1 MAQVRNINE
10 MIMIRKAMTPD
21 PVNSDSGLHID
32 IDVRTD
38 AWREQL
44 NDIEAISR
52 RTLGVAWMA
61 LKFSPRPY
69 EVSLVLGDDD
79 LQRALNAQYLG
90 KDTSTNV
97 LSFPSDQLDVDGF
110 PDEAAVPLGDIILA
124 FETVKFECEKDEVSF
139 SDHFCHLIVHGI
151 LHLAGYDHVVPAEAE
166 IMESLEIE
174 ILSKLGIKNPY
185 ADGIL
190 LDHG

>member
-1 MAQVRNINE
+1 
-10 MIMIRKAMTPD
+10 MTPD

-52 RTLGVAWMA
+52 RTLDVAWAA
-61 LKFSPRPY
+61 LEFAPRSY
-69 EVSLVLGDDD
+69 EVSLVLGDDE

-151 LHLAGYDHVVPAEAE
+151 LHLAGYDHVVSAEAE